1 MSRHSVRVSPAA
13 GSTRRKPSQ
22 SRARVSAEAL
32 QQAFVR
38 VLLEHQGSLAKVTV
52 REVAAVAGVG
62 VGTFYE
68 YAANMRG
75 LAALTIHLRVK
86 ALAARLQACIEAR
99 RGEPLAT
106 RIEAMVDLQLA
117 QIAADREAWAA
128 LFRLEREVT
137 SPEVYARQYEQWVVL
152 WQQALGD
159 EVPAARAPA
168 VARLLHSLSYG
179 AVTQALLTLGPA
191 FDAQGSLR
199 EELLLAMQ
207 AYLAR
212 ASTRT

>member
-1 MSRHSVRVSPAA
+1 MSRNSVRVSPAA

-38 VLLEHQGSLAKVTV
+38 VLLEHQGRLAKVTV

-86 ALAARLQACIEAR
+86 ALAAQLQACAEAHR
-99 RGEPLAT
+99 EAPLPA
-106 RIEAMVDLQLA
+106 RVEAMLDLQLA
-117 QIAADREAWAA
+117 QIADDREAWAA

-137 SPEVYARQYEQWVVL
+137 APEVYARQYEQWVAL

-159 EVPAARAPA
+159 EVPPARAA
-168 VARLLHSLSYG
+168 TVARMLHSIGYG

-199 EELLLAMQ
+199 EELLLAMH
-207 AYLAR
+207 AYLAA